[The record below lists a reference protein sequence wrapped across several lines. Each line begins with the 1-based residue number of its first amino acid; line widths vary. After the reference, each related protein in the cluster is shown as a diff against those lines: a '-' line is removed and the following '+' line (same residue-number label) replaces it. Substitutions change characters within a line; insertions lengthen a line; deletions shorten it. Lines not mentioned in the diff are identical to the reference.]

1 MNKNEI
7 LQTID
12 RYNKRLEEFG
22 ETEKALGWGDKGR
35 SRLRYNVLCAEFELK
50 NTTVLDY
57 GCGFGDLFAYIRDN
71 ISPDFNYIGID
82 INPKLIAVA
91 QKRYG
96 NQAQFHVVPFQVSD
110 YFVQHQ
116 IKADYILSSGIFN
129 FKLDDNIG
137 FIRSTLHLFDR
148 FSNCGFA
155 SNFLSDKV
163 SFQAESNFHSNPGQ
177 ILEMHYKYSNNIT
190 LRNNYMP
197 FEFSVFVNKSVDVNK
212 ETNVYES
219 HLQYI

>member
-7 LQTID
+7 QQTID
-12 RYNKRLEEFG
+12 RYNKRLQEYG

-35 SRLRYNVLCAEFELK
+35 SRLRYHALCAEFDLK
-50 NTTVLDY
+50 NTTVIDF
-57 GCGFGDLFAYIRDN
+57 GCGFGDLYAYIRDT
-71 ISPDFNYIGID
+71 ISTDFKYIGID
-82 INPKLIAVA
+82 INPNLIEVA

-96 NQAQFHVVPFQVSD
+96 SQAEFHVVPYEVSD
-110 YFVQHQ
+110 YLEQHQ

-137 FIRSTLHLFDR
+137 FIESTLYVFDR
-148 FSNCGFA
+148 FSSRGFA

-163 SFQAESNFHSNPGQ
+163 SFQADSNFHSNPGQ

-197 FEFSVFVNKSVDVNK
+197 FEFSVLVNKHDAVNK
-212 ETNVYES
+212 EMNVYES